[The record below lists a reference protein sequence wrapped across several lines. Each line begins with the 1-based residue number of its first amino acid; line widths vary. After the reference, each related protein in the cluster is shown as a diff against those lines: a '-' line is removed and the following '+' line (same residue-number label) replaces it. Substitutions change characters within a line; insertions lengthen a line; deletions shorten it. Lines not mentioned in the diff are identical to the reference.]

1 MVDSTSREFRLLACD
16 LDGTLMG
23 EELVISRRVA
33 RSISAA
39 QAKGVFV
46 TIATG
51 RGFQA
56 TLPYARRLHIEI
68 PIICYQGGMIKHPGS
83 DELLYQ
89 ATIDKALFLEVVE
102 LAETRDWHLLAFV
115 DDTIFLSERVH
126 SDKFYRRWF
135 GPGAV
140 LVPDLRDSTNLD
152 QNNPSK
158 FLIVADES
166 KCDAI
171 EDELNS
177 VFKGSLDIVR
187 SHRLFVEGNP
197 PHVNKGAALQRL
209 AAHLAVPQTQVM
221 AIGDQGNDVAML
233 KWAGLGVAMKYGH
246 PAARSVA
253 DWVAPPLSEDGAAV
267 AIERF
272 IL

>member
-1 MVDSTSREFRLLACD
+1 MVAFDSREFRLLACD

-23 EELVISRRVA
+23 EELIISKRVSRA
-33 RSISAA
+33 ISAA

-56 TLPYARRLHIEI
+56 TLPYARRLCIEI
-68 PIICYQGGMIKHPGS
+68 PIICYQGGLIKHPAS
-83 DELLYQ
+83 RELLYQ
-89 ATIDKALFLEVVE
+89 ATIDKELFLHVVD
-102 LAETRDWHLLAFV
+102 LAQTRDWHLAAFV
-115 DDTIFLSERVH
+115 EDTIFISDRRH
-126 SDKFYRRWF
+126 SDAFYRRWL

-140 LVPDLRDSTNLD
+140 FVQDLKHSVGLNHK
-152 QNNPSK
+152 NPSK
-158 FLIVADES
+158 FLIVAEEAE
-166 KCDAI
+166 CDAI
-171 EDELNS
+171 EEELNS
-177 VFKGSLDIVR
+177 AFQGSLDIVR

-197 PHVNKGAALQRL
+197 PRVNKGAALERL
-209 AAHLAVPQTQVM
+209 AEHLAVPQTQVM

-233 KWAGLGVAMKYGH
+233 KWAGLGVAMKNAH
-246 PAARSVA
+246 RTARSVA
-253 DWVAPPLSEDGAAV
+253 DWIAPPLAEDGAAV